1 MSLFITGSTG
11 FLGTG
16 LLHLLDEN
24 KYQHPIHLLIRK
36 KKLSALDRFK
46 EVQNNFPLLKI
57 HLVES
62 EILEISKVVLHVDYI
77 INCAASIEFNL
88 ELQEA
93 MIQNVD
99 GLLVLIEFAKNNN
112 IKNFIHIST
121 AYVSP
126 HGEYAKEKFIKMKT
140 LGNISK
146 LYSNIKSDKIT
157 FDDIIKKKFFTNTYC
172 FTKCL
177 AEKIIEKEL
186 INNNNNI
193 FFQIIRPSI
202 ITNSVKVPYP
212 GWFKGYGATIGIH
225 KLITSNLL
233 NVIVC
238 NKNTKLDY
246 IPVDYVAKKIYK
258 SLTIIENIKKNTKEN
273 EKYCLI
279 KHSTSFFTPTIE
291 EMNFFLNKNNLN
303 MHIFEK
309 KNLTYYFYKY
319 YNLIKIVCMI
329 ILNYV
334 LGYIVRGIYKENI
347 YVANKLI
354 KILFLVNSIQPNFNH
369 FLHNTYYFKTN
380 IKNNTIEKN
389 YEYYSTMIN
398 SIKNKINLFHL

>member
-16 LLHLLDEN
+16 LLYLLDEN
-24 KYQHPIHLLIRK
+24 KYQHPIYLLIRK
-36 KKLSALDRFK
+36 KKLSALERFK
-46 EVQNNFPLLKI
+46 EIQNNFPLLKL

-62 EILEISKVVLHVDYI
+62 EMLELSKLTLHVDYI
-77 INCAASIEFNL
+77 INCAASIDFNL

-93 MIQNVD
+93 IIENVD
-99 GLLVLIEFAKNNN
+99 GLLELIEFAKKNS

-126 HGEYAKEKFIKMKT
+126 EGEYAKEKFIKIKN
-140 LGNISK
+140 LENIDR
-146 LYSNIKSDKIT
+146 LYLNIKSNKIRFT
-157 FDDIIKKKFFTNTYC
+157 DITKQTYFPNTYC
-172 FTKCL
+172 FTKWI
-177 AEKIIEKEL
+177 AEKIIEKEVK
-186 INNNNNI
+186 NNNNI

-202 ITNSVKVPYP
+202 ITNSVKIPYP
-212 GWFKGYGATIGIH
+212 GWFKGYGATIGVH
-225 KLITSNLL
+225 KLITSKLL
-233 NVIVC
+233 NVLIC

-258 SLTIIENIKKNTKEN
+258 SLFITCDTIKEN
-273 EKYCLI
+273 SKYNRKKYVI

-291 EMNFFLNKNNLN
+291 ETLQFFNKNNLN
-303 MHIFEK
+303 IHFLEK

-319 YNLIKIVCMI
+319 YNILKIVVMI
-329 ILNYV
+329 ILNYM

-354 KILFLVNSIQPNFNH
+354 KILFLVNSIQPNFDH

-380 IKNNTIEKN
+380 IKNNTIDKN
-389 YEYYSTMIN
+389 YKYYSTMIN
-398 SIKNKINLFHL
+398 SIKK

>member
-11 FLGTG
+11 FLGSG

-24 KYQHPIHLLIRK
+24 NYQHPIYLLIRK
-36 KKLSALDRFK
+36 KKLSALERFK
-46 EVQNNFPLLKI
+46 EIQNNFPLLKL

-62 EILEISKVVLHVDYI
+62 EMLELSKLTLHVDYI

-99 GLLVLIEFAKNNN
+99 GLLQLVEFAKNNN

-126 HGEYAKEKFIKMKT
+126 PEENAEEKFVKIKN
-140 LGNISK
+140 LENIDS
-146 LYSNIKSDKIT
+146 LYLNIKSNKIT
-157 FDDIIKKKFFTNTYC
+157 FTDITKQTYFPNTYC
-172 FTKCL
+172 FTKWI
-177 AEKIIEKEL
+177 AEKFIEKEVK
-186 INNNNNI
+186 NNNNI

-202 ITNSVKVPYP
+202 ITNSVKTPYP

-233 NVIVC
+233 NVLIC

-258 SLTIIENIKKNTKEN
+258 SLFINCDTTKEN
-273 EKYCLI
+273 SKENRKKYVI
-279 KHSTSFFTPTIE
+279 KHSTSFFTPSIYETIE
-291 EMNFFLNKNNLN
+291 ILNKNNFN
-303 MHIFEK
+303 INIFEK
-309 KNLTYYFYKY
+309 KNLIYYFYKH
-319 YNLIKIVCMI
+319 YNTLKIITMI
-329 ILNYV
+329 ILNYFM
-334 LGYIVRGIYKENI
+334 GYILRGIYKKNI

-354 KILFLVNSIQPNFNH
+354 KILFLVNNIQSSFNH
-369 FLHNTYYFKTN
+369 FLHNTYYFKTK
-380 IKNNTIEKN
+380 INNTIDKN
-389 YEYYSTMIN
+389 YEYYNIMIN
-398 SIKNKINLFHL
+398 AIKK